1 MLENVGIKLQKAL
14 IFLLAKPSIF
24 SDKVGQYSDTKN
36 DKRQNQNIDIILLL
50 LLIYKGISEK
60 EIGLKRTKKRH
71 KTAPKR
77 MLTNVDILEL

>member
-1 MLENVGIKLQKAL
+1 MYAQ
-14 IFLLAKPSIF
+14 
-24 SDKVGQYSDTKN
+24 
-36 DKRQNQNIDIILLL
+36 KRQNQNIDIILLL